1 MRSGNEY
8 RPVVIKSKR
17 IEFGIWYDIL
27 RVAGVRPNRLKDF
40 CWRCGVDIESDH
52 EEKKVWSLRTL
63 AWLTIGAVLAGYLIV
78 IPSVNAFLEQFRE
91 QPMIIPATDLD
102 PYELFRFRTA
112 KFLVFAVFTYYGAC
126 VASFIN
132 VVAKSVPSGASVT
145 TRASA
150 CPACGATIRRI
161 DNLPLFSYLNLG
173 GRCRNCL
180 SAIPI
185 RYFLTELIGATI
197 FGSLFL
203 FELVT
208 GATNVPE
215 FKRYFYAGIL
225 WIILYAKWPV
235 IGIYLYHA
243 ALFSCL
249 LMLSLMDLDRL
260 RCPKWLVAIMLCI
273 LAGLSIGIPTLQP
286 VKFDHHLPS
295 DFVSTLPPSMFPM
308 VTCIA
313 GGLIGLLL
321 TSIIQ
326 YLANRGTSIVASV
339 SAFPLAGTLVGIVLG
354 WQAAVTILLFT
365 AVALTAIFMI
375 KKITKKGFVVSET
388 TVFSVV
394 AFLHHPFW
402 RWFDGFW

>member
-1 MRSGNEY
+1 MDNE
-8 RPVVIKSKR
+8 S
-17 IEFGIWYDIL
+17 
-27 RVAGVRPNRLKDF
+27 N
-40 CWRCGVDIESDH
+40 H
-52 EEKKVWSLRTL
+52 EQKNTWSLRTL
-63 AWLTIGAVLAGYLIV
+63 AWLIIGAVLAGYLII
-78 IPSVNAFLEQFRE
+78 IPSVHAFLEQFRE

-102 PYELFRFRTA
+102 AYELFRFRTA

-145 TRASA
+145 TRSSA
-150 CPACGATIRRI
+150 CPLCGKPIRRI
-161 DNLPLFSYLNLG
+161 DNLPLISYLNLG

-225 WIILYAKWPV
+225 WIILYTKWPV

-260 RCPKWLVAIMLCI
+260 RCPKWLSGIILCI
-273 LAGLSIGIPTLQP
+273 FAGLSIGIPTLQP
-286 VKFDHHLPS
+286 VKFYHHLPT
-295 DFVSTLPPSMFPM
+295 DLVSAITPSMIPI

-313 GGLIGLLL
+313 GGLIGWFL

-326 YLANRGTSIVASV
+326 YLCSRSKLTAPSSSV
-339 SAFPLAGTLVGIVLG
+339 FSLAGMLVGIVLSL
-354 WQAAVTILLFT
+354 IH
-365 AVALTAIFMI
+365 I
-375 KKITKKGFVVSET
+375 
-388 TVFSVV
+388 
-394 AFLHHPFW
+394 
-402 RWFDGFW
+402 

>member
-1 MRSGNEY
+1 MDN
-8 RPVVIKSKR
+8 
-17 IEFGIWYDIL
+17 
-27 RVAGVRPNRLKDF
+27 
-40 CWRCGVDIESDH
+40 ESDY
-52 EEKKVWSLRTL
+52 EQKKAWSLRTL
-63 AWLTIGAVLAGYLIV
+63 AWLFIGAVLAGYLIV
-78 IPSVNAFLEQFRE
+78 IPSVTAVLAQFKE
-91 QPMIIPATDLD
+91 QPNIIPATELD
-102 PYELFRFRTA
+102 AYELFRFRTA

-145 TRASA
+145 TRSSA
-150 CPACGATIRRI
+150 CPACGMTISRI
-161 DNLPLFSYLNLG
+161 DNLPLISYLNLG

-225 WIILYAKWPV
+225 WIILYTKWPV

-260 RCPKWLVAIMLCI
+260 RCPKWLSGIILCI
-273 LAGLSIGIPTLQP
+273 FAGLSIGIPTLQP
-286 VKFDHHLPS
+286 VKFYHHLPT
-295 DFVSTLPPSMFPM
+295 DLVSAIPPSMLPI
-308 VTCIA
+308 VTCVA
-313 GGLIGLLL
+313 GGLIGRFFA
-321 TSIIQ
+321 SIIQ
-326 YLANRGTSIVASV
+326 YLSNRKKPIAASGN
-339 SAFPLAGTLVGIVLG
+339 AFPLAGTLAGIALG
-354 WQAAVTILLFT
+354 WQATVTILLFT
-365 AVALTAIFMI
+365 AVVLTTICAI
-375 KKITKKGFVVSET
+375 KKMTTKGFVVSQT
-388 TVFSVV
+388 IIFSVV

>member
-1 MRSGNEY
+1 MDN
-8 RPVVIKSKR
+8 
-17 IEFGIWYDIL
+17 
-27 RVAGVRPNRLKDF
+27 
-40 CWRCGVDIESDH
+40 ESDH
-52 EEKKVWSLRTL
+52 KEKKTWSLRTL
-63 AWLTIGAVLAGYLIV
+63 GWLIIGAILAGYLIV
-78 IPSVNAFLEQFRE
+78 IPSVNAFLDQFRE

-102 PYELFRFRTA
+102 PYELFRIRTA

-145 TRASA
+145 TRASV
-150 CPACGATIRRI
+150 CPACGGTIRRI

-225 WIILYAKWPV
+225 WIILYTKWPV
-235 IGIYLYHA
+235 VGIYLYHT
-243 ALFSCL
+243 ALFSLL

-260 RCPKWLVAIMLCI
+260 RCPKWLSGIILCVF
-273 LAGLSIGIPTLQP
+273 AGLSVGIPTLQP
-286 VKFDHHLPS
+286 VKFYHHLPP
-295 DFVSTLPPSMFPM
+295 DLIRAIPPSMIPI
-308 VTCIA
+308 VTCVA
-313 GGLIGLLL
+313 GGLIGWLL
-321 TSIIQ
+321 TSTIQ
-326 YLANRGTSIVASV
+326 YVSNRKKPITASK
-339 SAFPLAGTLVGIVLG
+339 STFSLAGTLVGIALG
-354 WQAAVTILLFT
+354 WQATVTILLFT
-365 AVALTAIFMI
+365 ASVFTII
-375 KKITKKGFVVSET
+375 CVTKKITKRGFAVSET
-388 TVFSVV
+388 IIFSVV
-394 AFLHHPFW
+394 ALLHHPFW
-402 RWFDGFW
+402 KWFDGFW

>member
-1 MRSGNEY
+1 
-8 RPVVIKSKR
+8 
-17 IEFGIWYDIL
+17 
-27 RVAGVRPNRLKDF
+27 
-40 CWRCGVDIESDH
+40 VDNESDY
-52 EEKKVWSLRTL
+52 EQKKAWSLRTL
-63 AWLTIGAVLAGYLIV
+63 AWLFIGAVLAGYLIV
-78 IPSVNAFLEQFRE
+78 IPSVTAFLAQFKE
-91 QPMIIPATDLD
+91 QPNIIPATELD
-102 PYELFRFRTA
+102 AYELFRFRTA

-145 TRASA
+145 TRSSA
-150 CPACGATIRRI
+150 CPACGMTISRI
-161 DNLPLFSYLNLG
+161 DNLPLISYLNLG

-225 WIILYAKWPV
+225 WIILYTKWPV

-260 RCPKWLVAIMLCI
+260 RCPKWLSGIILCI
-273 LAGLSIGIPTLQP
+273 FAGLSIGIPTLQP
-286 VKFDHHLPS
+286 VKFYHHLPT
-295 DFVSTLPPSMFPM
+295 DLVSAIPPSMLPI
-308 VTCIA
+308 VTCVA
-313 GGLIGLLL
+313 GGLIGRFFA
-321 TSIIQ
+321 SIIQ
-326 YLANRGTSIVASV
+326 YLSNRKKPIAASGN
-339 SAFPLAGTLVGIVLG
+339 AFPLAGTLAGIALG
-354 WQAAVTILLFT
+354 WQATVTILLFT
-365 AVALTAIFMI
+365 AVVLTTICAI
-375 KKITKKGFVVSET
+375 KKMTTKGFVVSQT
-388 TVFSVV
+388 IIFSVV

>member
-1 MRSGNEY
+1 
-8 RPVVIKSKR
+8 
-17 IEFGIWYDIL
+17 
-27 RVAGVRPNRLKDF
+27 
-40 CWRCGVDIESDH
+40 VDNESDY
-52 EEKKVWSLRTL
+52 EQKKAWSLRTL
-63 AWLTIGAVLAGYLIV
+63 AWLFIGAVLAGYLIV
-78 IPSVNAFLEQFRE
+78 IPSVTAVLAQFKE
-91 QPMIIPATDLD
+91 QPNIIPATELD
-102 PYELFRFRTA
+102 AYELFRFRTA

-145 TRASA
+145 TRSSA
-150 CPACGATIRRI
+150 CPACGMTISRI
-161 DNLPLFSYLNLG
+161 DNLPLISYLNLG

-225 WIILYAKWPV
+225 WIILYTKWPV

-260 RCPKWLVAIMLCI
+260 RCPKWLSGIILCI
-273 LAGLSIGIPTLQP
+273 FAGLSIGIPTLQP
-286 VKFDHHLPS
+286 VKFYHHLPT
-295 DFVSTLPPSMFPM
+295 DLVSAIPPSMLPI
-308 VTCIA
+308 VTCVA
-313 GGLIGLLL
+313 GGLIGRFFA
-321 TSIIQ
+321 SIIQ
-326 YLANRGTSIVASV
+326 YLSNRKKPIAASGN
-339 SAFPLAGTLVGIVLG
+339 AFPLAGTLAGIALG
-354 WQAAVTILLFT
+354 WQATVTILLFT
-365 AVALTAIFMI
+365 AVVLTTICAI
-375 KKITKKGFVVSET
+375 KKMTTKGFVVSQT
-388 TVFSVV
+388 IIFSVV

>member
-1 MRSGNEY
+1 M
-8 RPVVIKSKR
+8 
-17 IEFGIWYDIL
+17 
-27 RVAGVRPNRLKDF
+27 
-40 CWRCGVDIESDH
+40 DIESDH

-132 VVAKSVPSGASVT
+132 VVAKSIPSGASVT

-150 CPACGATIRRI
+150 CPACGVTIRRI

-225 WIILYAKWPV
+225 WIILYTKWPV
-235 IGIYLYHA
+235 VGIYLYHT

-260 RCPKWLVAIMLCI
+260 RCPKWLSGIILCVF
-273 LAGLSIGIPTLQP
+273 AGLSVGIPTLQP
-286 VKFDHHLPS
+286 VKFYHHLPT
-295 DFVSTLPPSMFPM
+295 DLVRAIPPSMIAI
-308 VTCIA
+308 VTCVA
-313 GGLIGLLL
+313 GGLIGWILS
-321 TSIIQ
+321 SIIQ
-326 YLANRGTSIVASV
+326 YLDNRKKSITASGR
-339 SAFPLAGTLVGIVLG
+339 AFPLSGTLTGIALG
-354 WQAAVTILLFT
+354 WQATMTILLFT
-365 AVALTAIFMI
+365 AVVLAIICVI
-375 KKITKKGFVVSET
+375 KQITKKECVVSET
-388 TVFSVV
+388 IIFSVV

-402 RWFDGFW
+402 KWFDGFW

>member
-1 MRSGNEY
+1 MDN
-8 RPVVIKSKR
+8 
-17 IEFGIWYDIL
+17 
-27 RVAGVRPNRLKDF
+27 
-40 CWRCGVDIESDH
+40 ESDY
-52 EEKKVWSLRTL
+52 EQKKVWSLRTL
-63 AWLTIGAVLAGYLIV
+63 AWLSIGGILFTYLVIV
-78 IPSVNAFLEQFRE
+78 PTADAFLQKFRE
-91 QPMIIPATDLD
+91 QPAGIPARDLD
-102 PYELFRFRTA
+102 SFELLRIRTA
-112 KFLVFAVFTYYGAC
+112 KFLVFAIFTYYGAC
-126 VASFIN
+126 IASFIN
-132 VVAKSVPSGASVT
+132 VVANSIPRGGTVT

-150 CPACGATIRRI
+150 CPACGMTISRI

-208 GATNVPE
+208 GATNVPG
-215 FKRYFYAGIL
+215 FKRYFYDGII
-225 WIILYAKWPV
+225 WIILYTKWPV
-235 IGIYLYHA
+235 IGIYLYHT

-249 LMLSLMDLDRL
+249 LMLSLMDIDRL
-260 RCPKWLVAIMLCI
+260 RCPKWLAAIMLCI

-313 GGLIGLLL
+313 GGLIGLFL

-365 AVALTAIFMI
+365 AVALAAIFMI
-375 KKITKKGFVVSET
+375 NKIIKKGFVVSET

>member
-1 MRSGNEY
+1 MSE
-8 RPVVIKSKR
+8 P
-17 IEFGIWYDIL
+17 IERFF
-27 RVAGVRPNRLKDF
+27 AGG
-40 CWRCGVDIESDH
+40 CGVDNESDY
-52 EEKKVWSLRTL
+52 EQKKVWSLRTL
-63 AWLTIGAVLAGYLIV
+63 AWLSIGGILFTYLVIV
-78 IPSVNAFLEQFRE
+78 PTADAFLQKFRE
-91 QPMIIPATDLD
+91 QPSVIPARDLD
-102 PYELFRFRTA
+102 SFELLRIRTA
-112 KFLVFAVFTYYGAC
+112 KFLVFAIFTYYGAC
-126 VASFIN
+126 IASFIN
-132 VVAKSVPSGASVT
+132 VVANSIPRGRTVT

-150 CPACGATIRRI
+150 CPACGMIISRI

-208 GATNVPE
+208 GATNVPG
-215 FKRYFYAGIL
+215 FKRYFYDGII
-225 WIILYAKWPV
+225 WIILYTKWPV
-235 IGIYLYHA
+235 IGIYLYHT

-249 LMLSLMDLDRL
+249 LMLSLMDIDRL
-260 RCPKWLVAIMLCI
+260 RCPKWLAAIMLCI

-313 GGLIGLLL
+313 GGLIGLFL

-365 AVALTAIFMI
+365 AVALAAIFMI
-375 KKITKKGFVVSET
+375 KKITKKRFVVSET